1 MARPEPRTL
10 EVLSRAQIT
19 RNMVRIALGGPGLA
33 GFPSDTQGGY
43 VKLRLSQGGG
53 GEKPVVRTYTIRH
66 HHADALDI
74 DFVVHGLD
82 HAEPGPAVSW
92 ALSAN
97 PGDTIMVGGP
107 GPAKPLPKGMDRYLV
122 AGDMTALP
130 AISVNL
136 EALPHDA
143 RGAAV
148 IEIQHEDDRQDI
160 AAPEGF
166 AIHWLINPHPGS
178 DPELLLGRLREL
190 GWETGDTYAW
200 VAAEF
205 SAMRTLRD
213 YFRGERGLGSDR
225 LYVSSYWKQGEDED
239 RHRVTKRADLDAVG

>member
-10 EVLSRAQIT
+10 ALLSRTQVT
-19 RNMVRIALGGPGLA
+19 PHMVRLRLGGPGLA
-33 GFPSDTQGGY
+33 GFPQGSEGGY
-43 VKLRLSQGGG
+43 VKLRLSEGGDG
-53 GEKPVVRTYTIRH
+53 AKPVVRTYTIRH
-66 HHADALDI
+66 QDEDALDI

-82 HAEPGPAVSW
+82 HDTPGPAVSW
-92 ALSAN
+92 ALNAAI
-97 PGDTIMVGGP
+97 GDTIKVGGP
-107 GPAKPLPKGMDRYLV
+107 GPAKPLPEAMDRYLV

-136 EALPHDA
+136 ESLPADA

-160 AAPEGF
+160 AVRQGF
-166 AIHWLINPHPGS
+166 AIHWLVNPHSGN
-178 DPELLLGRLREL
+178 DPELLLRTMRDL
-190 GWETGDTYAW
+190 GWQDGETYAW

-205 SAMRTLRD
+205 STMRALRD
-213 YFRGERGLGSDR
+213 YFRIERGLGPDR

-239 RHRVTKRADLDAVG
+239 NHRVTKRAELDAVG